1 MLTRRITLGLLAA
14 ATISFAPPALA
25 QNFTKQV
32 TIIVPYAPG
41 GTSDIIARVIG
52 PKLQEAIGQPVIVE
66 NKPSSS
72 GNIGA
77 DFVAKSAPDGHTLLI
92 TDAGTLA
99 TQPNLVKK
107 LSFDVQK
114 DLVPVTLV
122 MFSPYI
128 FAVHPSVPVA
138 TLDELIAYDK
148 ANPGKLN
155 VGTSGVGSIQ
165 HLTAL
170 VIAKKYGL
178 KWGIVPY
185 RGGAAAIRA
194 VVSNESNV
202 IFNGALATQPFVVQN
217 QLKGVAVSGDKRL
230 PAVQNLPTFK
240 ELNMPIVETGS
251 WQGFLTSKG
260 TPPAMVEKL
269 NAELRKI
276 LAMPD
281 IKQKMTDLG
290 GDVRTSTPAEFGAWL
305 SKAIDDWG
313 AVVKAE
319 NIQIDG

>member
-1 MLTRRITLGLLAA
+1 MLTRRTTVALLAIA
-14 ATISFAPPALA
+14 AISFAPPALA

-72 GNIGA
+72 GNVGA
-77 DFVAKSAPDGHTLLI
+77 DFVAKAAPDGHTLLI

-202 IFNGALATQPFVVQN
+202 IFNGALATQPYVVQN
-217 QLKGVAVSGDKRL
+217 QLKGIAVSGDKKL
-230 PAVQNLPTFK
+230 PAVQALPTFK
-240 ELNMPIVETGS
+240 DLNMPIVDTGS

-260 TPPAMVEKL
+260 TPPAMTERL

-290 GDVRTSTPAEFGAWL
+290 GDVRISTPAEFGAWL
-305 SKAIDDWG
+305 TKAIDDWG